1 MTAAVICHDHRKS
14 LGQCM
19 CVQAIMQQDEC
30 RLAWGMAAGQVKQRH
45 LACAI
50 VLHCPRQS
58 CRSEH
63 EDAAYAQCFAG
74 DGLCMCSYPH
84 AHKAEHEGLLPL
96 KHSCAEW
103 RQCYDALGP
112 DSAPALVLDESCM

>member
-1 MTAAVICHDHRKS
+1 MQNLS
-14 LGQCM
+14 CM
-19 CVQAIMQQDEC
+19 APGSPAEVSTKMQHMHSALQAMGC
-30 RLAWGMAAGQVKQRH
+30 
-45 LACAI
+45 ACAAT
-50 VLHCPRQS
+50 H
-58 CRSEH
+58 
-63 EDAAYAQCFAG
+63 
-74 DGLCMCSYPH
+74 H